1 EKIVKTFGNIIKL
14 SSSSKKREKFEKI
27 NNELLLD
34 VTIDEIDSAAIVLL
48 ILTLTIGL
56 VVSLVFSVSYIIM
69 FILAGVLVYILVD
82 YYYLILYNKL
92 RSKKKSQLIDLLL
105 IIAIKL
111 RQNPNYEQA
120 LLYAAKNIRLPLKL
134 DLLRLLRDIYN
145 RKYVSAAEGLLEYA
159 RNWKEN
165 ANFFYVGIMLI
176 ESAMHNPDP
185 ALRNTQIDKALE
197 DSLEELLIE
206 LNLFARELRSSV
218 NIITMLGIT
227 LPVLLLTIFP
237 IASIFLSG
245 MFSPLSLFVIFD
257 FALPFV
263 VYIMINYNVASKMLS
278 VFSYGD
284 IMAYYMSKVNVK
296 DKIMIFAI
304 STALF
309 IILFLASAVIIGNIF
324 NNYGLFSIIMSLI
337 FVLIFSL
344 SFSFGSYLYFS
355 HFKQLYKNVREVDN
369 ELPAFLLSLSNV
381 LREGYPLEKAL
392 IYIYPEYKN
401 SALGRFIVKAY
412 QNLRSGMPFYDS
424 IFDPNKGAIG
434 LVPSDNLRIAMEVIY
449 EGSLLSSEQASV
461 ISSIVAKYL
470 VMISKLKERIKDL
483 VADDISQLKNLL
495 RLTAPA
501 ILGIITGVSI
511 IIIEVLYKLSIQL
524 NEITQSY
531 GGSIGEYKSYME
543 GLPQMILDMF
553 NLSGI
558 VSPSTIIIII
568 GIFNVLIAIAII
580 YMINSIE
587 DSGDKI
593 SLYYRIYKD
602 SIKNSLLYFVFSL
615 MSSVGGYI
623 FVQSVLSVSYL
634 I

>member
-1 EKIVKTFGNIIKL
+1 MDFKENTVAVQGQLTDLEKRIRYYKYFYFGETLRYYEKIVKIFGNIIKL

-48 ILTLTIGL
+48 IFTLIIGL
-56 VVSLVFSVSYIIM
+56 VVSLVFSVAYIIM
-69 FILAGVLVYILVD
+69 FILSGVLVYILVD

-145 RKYVSAAEGLLEYA
+145 RKYISAAEGLLEYA

-245 MFSPLSLFVIFD
+245 MFSPLSLFAIFD
-257 FALPFV
+257 FALPLV

-284 IMAYYMSKVNVK
+284 IMAYYMGKINVK
-296 DKIMIFAI
+296 DKILIFAI

-344 SFSFGSYLYFS
+344 SFSFGS
-355 HFKQLYKNVREVDN
+355 
-369 ELPAFLLSLSNV
+369 
-381 LREGYPLEKAL
+381 
-392 IYIYPEYKN
+392 
-401 SALGRFIVKAY
+401 
-412 QNLRSGMPFYDS
+412 
-424 IFDPNKGAIG
+424 
-434 LVPSDNLRIAMEVIY
+434 
-449 EGSLLSSEQASV
+449 
-461 ISSIVAKYL
+461 
-470 VMISKLKERIKDL
+470 
-483 VADDISQLKNLL
+483 
-495 RLTAPA
+495 
-501 ILGIITGVSI
+501 
-511 IIIEVLYKLSIQL
+511 
-524 NEITQSY
+524 
-531 GGSIGEYKSYME
+531 
-543 GLPQMILDMF
+543 
-553 NLSGI
+553 
-558 VSPSTIIIII
+558 
-568 GIFNVLIAIAII
+568 
-580 YMINSIE
+580 
-587 DSGDKI
+587 
-593 SLYYRIYKD
+593 
-602 SIKNSLLYFVFSL
+602 
-615 MSSVGGYI
+615 
-623 FVQSVLSVSYL
+623 
-634 I
+634 